1 MTIRRQR
8 GAASAEYVVVTG
20 VVVSV
25 LFAPLPGLDGSLV
38 EHVLAA
44 LRGFQANSTFLLSM
58 P

>member
-1 MTIRRQR
+1 MNRTSQR
-8 GAASAEYVVVTG
+8 GAASVEYVVATT
-20 VVVSV
+20 VVVTV
-25 LFAPLPGLDGSLV
+25 LFVPSIGGLSLV